1 MPAKKLV
8 FHDRQVIER
17 IADHVAPA
25 LTTGGRPLGYRI
37 SILTHDHKNDSFSES
52 VLKDE
57 KDAGRVN
64 QAEKLFQ
71 EELKVLQQGPKKG
84 LKNQSFSHYHQKIT
98 RGAITVSVGSTA
110 EAGKFVVMRPVYST
124 RRQVEKSL
132 AGLPSGRPLVP
143 GWPSAK
149 SSGLSLYVAEN
160 QFNRLLGEPVTEPRD
175 PRKSLEKS
183 SGLKALTTPI
193 AYQALNDILFKYRQL
208 TALIYTDEDDNV
220 LGVEDISLRQIAL
233 CQKRHACRT
242 SMSRTEMVLAAESF
256 ILGRDEAPEGATRVY
271 FARSSAF
278 INDIRPLVID
288 RVKTL
293 QVRYEV
299 VCVRRL
305 PEEPRADRRPE
316 ASPEYLAALARLHT
330 LVGTK
335 MPGPVEGT
343 LVTDLEFKTTGG
355 RSSGSVVAKAAE
367 L

>member
-1 MPAKKLV
+1 M
-8 FHDRQVIER
+8 ER

-37 SILTHDHKNDSFSES
+37 SILTHDHKNDSFSEL

-57 KDAGRVN
+57 KDAGRVT

-84 LKNQSFSHYHQKIT
+84 LKNQSFSHYFQKIT
-98 RGAITVSVGSTA
+98 RGATTISVGASA
-110 EAGKFVVMRPVYST
+110 EAGKFVVMRPVYSA
-124 RRQVEKSL
+124 RQKVEKSL

-149 SSGLSLYVAEN
+149 ASGLCLYVAEK
-160 QFNRLLGEPVTEPRD
+160 QLNRLLGEPVTEPRD

-193 AYQALNDILFKYRQL
+193 AYQALNDPMFKYRQL
-208 TALIYTDEDDNV
+208 TALLYTDEADNV

-233 CQKRHACRT
+233 CQKRHASLT
-242 SMSRTEMVLAAESF
+242 SMNRAEMVMAAESF
-256 ILGRDEAPEGATRVY
+256 LLGTDEAPEGVTRVY
-271 FARSSAF
+271 FARSSAMLG
-278 INDIRPLVID
+278 DIRPHATE
-288 RVKTL
+288 RTPTL

-305 PEEPRADRRPE
+305 PDEPRAERRPG

-335 MPGPVEGT
+335 MPGPVEGP
-343 LVTDLEFKTTGG
+343 LLTDLEFKTTGG
-355 RSSGSVVAKAAE
+355 RSSSSGAAKPAE